1 MKKHITWILLV
12 AVGVLLIVGNLVY
25 PLLAAHIAVNDEE
38 TMNSIAIIGGA
49 DEPTAMFVYSL
60 LLNRTSMALVALG
73 VLSLLAGVAVCI
85 STFIKL
91 RAEKRAKEV
100 SE

>member
-60 LLNRTSMALVALG
+60 LLNRRCIALIAMG
-73 VLSLLAGVAVCI
+73 VLSLLAGIVVCV
-85 STFIKL
+85 STCRKSRDTKQSL
-91 RAEKRAKEV
+91 
-100 SE
+100 

>member
-1 MKKHITWILLV
+1 MKKHITWILLA
-12 AVGVLLIVGNLVY
+12 AVGVLLIIGNLVY
-25 PLLAAHIAVNDEE
+25 PFIAMAIAAESEPLEE
-38 TMNSIAIIGGA
+38 PIAIIGGA